1 MLLPPHTE
9 ATWIAVA
16 KLDDIPVRAARVLH
30 TDSHRIALFRTSN
43 DEVFAL
49 EDRCPHRDGPL
60 SEGLVHGDQVTCPLH
75 QMVFELRSGQAVY
88 PDEGCVKRFPVALR
102 DDTIW
107 LDTAGQP
114 AAAADITCRL

>member
-1 MLLPPHTE
+1 MLLPSPGE

-30 TDSHRIALFRTSN
+30 TETHRIALFRTSN
-43 DEVFAL
+43 DEIFAL
-49 EDRCPHRDGPL
+49 EDRCPHRNGPL

-88 PDEGCVKRFPVALR
+88 PDEGCVKRFAVALR
-102 DDTIW
+102 DDTVW
-107 LDTAGQP
+107 LDTTAQP
-114 AAAADITCRL
+114 APAVATACRV

>member
-1 MLLPPHTE
+1 MLMPSPTE

-16 KLDDIPVRAARVLH
+16 KLADIPVRAARVLH
-30 TDSHRIALFRTSN
+30 TEHHRIALFRTSN

-75 QMVFELRSGQAVY
+75 HMVFELRSGQAVY
-88 PDEGCVKRFPVALR
+88 PDQGCIKRFAVALR
-102 DDTIW
+102 DDTVW
-107 LDTAGQP
+107 LNPEAHAAPTE
-114 AAAADITCRL
+114 AAACRV